1 MRHIKKIPRDFYFML
16 LILMLLVYK
25 SSNILAAQE
34 VCRPP
39 LVPFGVN
46 REELKDGWLHTTGGV
61 VNDTRMLELDYFDN
75 RLIDQFEFN
84 SQGWV
89 DMTTIHEDDR
99 KQKYRHKVPIKFGE
113 YTISQDSST
122 DYEVCASDGFVT
134 FYCEKAVVSGETER
148 IEWAYTVEIAP
159 FGDLNGDECIN
170 GYDLGLMIGEW
181 GTEGSPADFNNDGT
195 VDPADLGIML
205 ANWKDYD
212 CVEPPEGSI
221 CGDGICDSDENNDTC
236 PEDCPNDNGGDDPY
250 DPLWDSAD
258 DIMAFTIDSLANP
271 ILVENVTVENLKGG
285 LIGIVDDTGNSGTKF
300 FHMFGNWQVLG
311 VSGWSPLD
319 IWVVEV
325 YDDGILVGRT
335 SSNSS
340 GPVYNPDGSSNY
352 GNSIFW
358 KPAIESFKVGDR
370 WILYRW
376 IETPNIP
383 EYPPSRI
390 D

>member
-1 MRHIKKIPRDFYFML
+1 MKQFLFATLAVVTHFG
-16 LILMLLVYK
+16 LMATFCTAMV
-25 SSNILAAQE
+25 QE

-39 LVPFGVN
+39 LVSFGVH
-46 REELKDGWLHTTGGV
+46 REELKDGWLHSTGGM

-195 VDPADLGIML
+195 VDPADMGILL
-205 ANWKDYD
+205 ANWKNYD
-212 CVEPPEGSI
+212 CIEPP
-221 CGDGICDSDENNDTC
+221 DD
-236 PEDCPNDNGGDDPY
+236 PEDGPY
-250 DPLWDSAD
+250 NPVWESAD
-258 DIMAFTIDSLANP
+258 DILAFTIDSLADP
-271 ILVENVTVENLKGG
+271 ILVENVTVEDLKGG
-285 LIGIVDDTGNSGTKF
+285 MIGIVDDTGNSGTKF
-300 FHMFGNWQVLG
+300 LHKFGSFGVLG

-319 IWVVEV
+319 TWVVEV
-325 YDDGILVGRT
+325 YDDDILVGRT
-335 SSNSS
+335 SSDSS
-340 GPVYNPDGSSNY
+340 GPVNNPDGTNNY
-352 GNSIFW
+352 GNSIYW
-358 KPAIESFKVGDR
+358 SPMLEPFKIGDR
-370 WILYRW
+370 YILYRW
-376 IETPNIP
+376 IDEPDIP
-383 EYPPSRI
+383 EYPPSRVN
-390 D
+390 